1 MSTTSSN
8 YISYDY
14 NSDDIN
20 NNNNNNIIINKCN
33 ERLYIKCK

>member
-1 MSTTSSN
+1 MSTTSNN